1 MNNTDLRK
9 KNAIRMNAF
18 KSYLPALLAV
28 FALLFGG
35 NILNPSF
42 SSLKNV
48 GSLLSMASII
58 AVAAAAQTFVVLIG
72 GEGIDLSIGPVMSLT
87 ALMIPHLTKG
97 ENNMLIPMIVFLV
110 LLGAIIGFVN
120 GFCSQ
125 IIKIPPLI
133 MTMIMGTVVN
143 GLTFAWTRGMPSLSI
158 PKNLLLMKRQPIGT
172 FSGIVFAMILLVI
185 ITELMLRKTRF
196 GKSLYLIGSNRNA
209 SLLSGININ
218 KNVVLAYLISG
229 TIAALGGILAIGY
242 LGIGNIKICES
253 YTMYSVA
260 AMAIG
265 GANMQGGR
273 GTILGALTG
282 AIVLQLLSSVLV
294 AAGWNQG
301 IRQLIQGVVLLLILI
316 AIFLKNAKRLQ
327 Q

>member
-1 MNNTDLRK
+1 
-9 KNAIRMNAF
+9 MNAF

-42 SSLKNV
+42 SSMKNV

-143 GLTFAWTRGMPSLSI
+143 GLTFAWTRGMPLF
-158 PKNLLLMKRQPIGT
+158 PYQR
-172 FSGIVFAMILLVI
+172 
-185 ITELMLRKTRF
+185 
-196 GKSLYLIGSNRNA
+196 
-209 SLLSGININ
+209 
-218 KNVVLAYLISG
+218 
-229 TIAALGGILAIGY
+229 
-242 LGIGNIKICES
+242 ICS
-253 YTMYSVA
+253 
-260 AMAIG
+260 
-265 GANMQGGR
+265 
-273 GTILGALTG
+273 
-282 AIVLQLLSSVLV
+282 
-294 AAGWNQG
+294 
-301 IRQLIQGVVLLLILI
+301 
-316 AIFLKNAKRLQ
+316 
-327 Q
+327 